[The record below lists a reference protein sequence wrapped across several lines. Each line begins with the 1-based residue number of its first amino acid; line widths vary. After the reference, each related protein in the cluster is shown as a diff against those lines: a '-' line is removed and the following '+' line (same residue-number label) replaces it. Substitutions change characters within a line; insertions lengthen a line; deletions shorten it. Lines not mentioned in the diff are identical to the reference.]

1 MTALETELEGR
12 SGGEL
17 LESCMPVLET
27 ERLVLRVPRFEDARE
42 VVAIANDRRI
52 AEMTA
57 NLPHPYA
64 EKDAENWIANAW
76 SGADHPFL
84 ITLKSDGAL
93 IGATGFVMP
102 ELGDPEIGYWLGTA
116 HWGRGYATEAAR
128 AVVDHLFADRG
139 AAAVAARAR
148 VVNPASRRVIEKCG
162 FQWIGA
168 GLTRSRLL
176 ASSVPVDKFRLER
189 AVWTS
194 LKAWRDPILR
204 RSAPKVVITGTRD

>member
-1 MTALETELEGR
+1 MTALESELEGR
-12 SGGEL
+12 DCGAL

-27 ERLVLRVPRFEDARE
+27 ERLVLRVPRFEDARN

-57 NLPHPYA
+57 SLPHPYA
-64 EKDAENWIANAW
+64 EKDAETWIANAW
-76 SGADHPFL
+76 TAADHPFL
-84 ITLKSDGAL
+84 ITLKTNGAP

-102 ELGDPEIGYWLGTA
+102 ELGDPEIGYWLGAA

-128 AVVDHLFADRG
+128 AVVDHLFTQRG
-139 AAAVAARAR
+139 AEAVAARAR

-189 AVWTS
+189 RVWAS

-204 RSAPKVVITGTRD
+204 RSMPKVVVGDRN

>member
-1 MTALETELEGR
+1 MTALETELDCR

-17 LESCMPVLET
+17 LESCIPVLET
-27 ERLVLRVPRFEDARE
+27 ERLVLRAPRFEDVAA

-76 SGADHPFL
+76 TSQDHPFL
-84 ITLKSDGAL
+84 ITLKANGAL

-102 ELGDPEIGYWLGTA
+102 EIGDPEIGYWLGTD

-128 AVVDHLFADRG
+128 AVVDHLFTDRD
-139 AAAVAARAR
+139 AQAIVTWAR

-162 FQWIGA
+162 FQWNGV
-168 GLTRSRLL
+168 GLSRLRAL
-176 ASSVPVDKFRLER
+176 ASSAPVDKFRLER
-189 AVWTS
+189 AVWAS

-204 RSAPKVVITGTRD
+204 RSQPKVVIGNVA

>member
-1 MTALETELEGR
+1 MTCLETDLEGP

-17 LESCMPVLET
+17 MESCIPVLET
-27 ERLVLRVPRFEDARE
+27 ERLVLRAPRFED
-42 VVAIANDRRI
+42 VSAIVGVANDRRI

-76 SGADHPFL
+76 NGPDHPFL
-84 ITLKSDGAL
+84 ITLKTDGAL

-102 ELGDPEIGYWLGTA
+102 ERGDPEIGYWLGAA

-139 AAAVAARAR
+139 AEAVVTWAR

-162 FQWIGA
+162 FQWNGV
-168 GLTRSRLL
+168 GLARLKAL

-189 AVWTS
+189 KVWAS

-204 RSAPKVVITGTRD
+204 RSAPRVVLGDLA

>member
-12 SGGEL
+12 CGGEL

-27 ERLVLRVPRFEDARE
+27 ERLVLRVPRFEDVPS
-42 VVAIANDRRI
+42 VVALANDRRI

-64 EKDAENWIANAW
+64 VKDAETWIANAW
-76 SGADHPFL
+76 TSQDHPFL
-84 ITLKSDGAL
+84 ITLKSNGAL
-93 IGATGFVMP
+93 VGATGFVMP

-128 AVVDHLFADRG
+128 AVVDHLFTDR
-139 AAAVAARAR
+139 AAEAVAARAR
-148 VVNPASRRVIEKCG
+148 VVNPGSRRVIEKCG

-176 ASSVPVDKFRLER
+176 ASSVPVDKFRLDR
-189 AVWTS
+189 PLWAS

-204 RSAPKVVITGTRD
+204 RSAPKVVIGERS

>member
-12 SGGEL
+12 CGGEL
-17 LESCMPVLET
+17 KESCIPVLET
-27 ERLVLRVPRFEDARE
+27 ERLVLRAPRFEDAR
-42 VVAIANDRRI
+42 AIAAVADDRRI

-84 ITLKSDGAL
+84 VTLKTNGAL

-102 ELGDPEIGYWLGTA
+102 ELGDPEIGYWLATA
-116 HWGRGYATEAAR
+116 HWGKGYATEAAR
-128 AVVDHLFADRG
+128 AVVDHLFTEHG
-139 AAAVAARAR
+139 VCAVAASAR

-162 FQWIGA
+162 FQWVGV
-168 GLTRSRLL
+168 GLMRSRLL

-189 AVWTS
+189 STWAS
-194 LKAWRDPILR
+194 IKAWRDPIR
-204 RSAPKVVITGTRD
+204 RRNAAQVLAD

>member
-12 SGGEL
+12 IGGEL
-17 LESCMPVLET
+17 LESCIPVLET
-27 ERLVLRVPRFEDARE
+27 ERLVLRAPRFEDTRAI
-42 VVAIANDRRI
+42 VAVANDRRI

-76 SGADHPFL
+76 TSQDHPFL
-84 ITLKSDGAL
+84 ITLKTNGAL

-102 ELGDPEIGYWLGTA
+102 EIGDPEIGYWLGTCF
-116 HWGRGYATEAAR
+116 WSKGYATEAAR
-128 AVVDHLFADRG
+128 AVVDHLFSNRG
-139 AAAVAARAR
+139 AEAIAARAR

-162 FQWIGA
+162 FQWSGA
-168 GLTRSRLL
+168 GLTRSRVL

-189 AVWTS
+189 SVWSS

-204 RSAPKVVITGTRD
+204 RSAPKIVINDLA

>member
-12 SGGEL
+12 CGGEL

-27 ERLVLRVPRFEDARE
+27 ERLVLRVPRFEDVPS
-42 VVAIANDRRI
+42 VVALANDRRI

-64 EKDAENWIANAW
+64 AKDAETWIANAW
-76 SGADHPFL
+76 TSQDHPLL
-84 ITLKSDGAL
+84 ITLKTNGAL
-93 IGATGFVMP
+93 VGATGFVMP

-128 AVVDHLFADRG
+128 AVVDHLFTDRG
-139 AAAVAARAR
+139 AEAVAARAR

-176 ASSVPVDKFRLER
+176 ASSVPVDKFRLDR
-189 AVWTS
+189 TLWAS

-204 RSAPKVVITGTRD
+204 RSAPKVLIGERS